1 MNPSVSP
8 VKAGSNRHLAVL
20 LSLLLAGL
28 TLLVFWPV
36 TRCDFVNFDDP
47 DYVTANPQVQSG
59 LTLANLA
66 WAATTGAASN
76 WHPLT
81 WLSLM
86 LDASLFGT
94 KPAGFHFT
102 NLAIHAA
109 NAVLLFWLL
118 RALTAATWRSALVA
132 AFFAWHP
139 LAVESVAWISE
150 RKNVLSTCF
159 GLLSLLFYTRYA
171 QAKSPVPHPQ
181 SPVRPGAAGWFYVLS
196 LLAFTLGLLSKP
208 MLVTWPFLLL
218 VLDYWPLQRW
228 QPGRWLAL
236 VVEKNPFL
244 AVAVA
249 VSVVTVLV
257 QRLGRTVVAVNQL
270 PLDARGGNAVIS
282 YVRYLG
288 KLAWPVDLAVFYP
301 HPGHWPLASV
311 LLAVTVLGGITLLAW
326 VTRRRQPYLLTGW
339 LWYVGT
345 LVPVIGLVQ
354 VGGQAIADRYTY
366 IPGVGLLVMVVWGAF
381 ALTRRGRGW
390 SLLLALADVAALVVC
405 IGLTRQQ
412 ISYWQNS
419 ETLFRRALAVT
430 DNNWMAHYNLGEA
443 LDRLGRTDAAMHQY
457 ELAFQCQPNY
467 AEPRNNLGVDLVKAG
482 QTEAAI
488 SQYLQAIRSQPD
500 YADAWNNLGV
510 ALAREDH
517 TDEAISDYEQ
527 ALRLNPAEPE
537 VHKNLGEAMDKQGRI
552 NAAIS
557 YYQSAVQLNP
567 QDAQAFNNLGVDYAR
582 QGRSTEAAEQFQH
595 ALQVQPDYAEAGSN
609 LGYLW
614 ALQDEH
620 LDQALTLIQRAH
632 QVDPKNSGTL
642 DNLGWVLF
650 KLNRPA
656 EGLDYARQAIQY
668 APRPDAEIYEHLG
681 DIYAALH
688 QRDQAVAAWRQS
700 LAISPSP
707 DVQKK
712 LDRLGGP

>member
-1 MNPSVSP
+1 MNPGVSP
-8 VKAGSNRHLAVL
+8 VKAGSDRRVAVL
-20 LSLLLAGL
+20 LSLVLAGI

-47 DYVTANPQVQSG
+47 DYVTANPHVPSG

-66 WAATTGAASN
+66 WASTTGAASN

-94 KPAGFHFT
+94 NPAGYHFT

-118 RALTAATWRSALVA
+118 RTLTAATWRSALVA
-132 AFFAWHP
+132 ALFAWHP

-150 RKNVLSTCF
+150 RKNVLSTFF
-159 GLLSLLFYTRYA
+159 GLLSLLFYAWYA
-171 QAKSPVPHPQ
+171 QAKSQVQ
-181 SPVRPGAAGWFYVLS
+181 SPKPQVRPGSAGWFYALS
-196 LLAFTLGLLSKP
+196 LLALTLGLLSKP

-218 VLDYWPLQRW
+218 VLDYWPLLRW
-228 QPGRWLAL
+228 QPGRWPFLA
-236 VVEKNPFL
+236 VEKIPFL
-244 AVAVA
+244 AVAMA

-257 QRLGRTVVAVNQL
+257 QRQGSTVVAVNQL
-270 PLDARGGNAVIS
+270 PLAARGGNAVIS
-282 YVRYLG
+282 YVRYVI
-288 KLAWPVDLAVFYP
+288 KLAWPVDLTVFYP
-301 HPGHWPLASV
+301 HPGHWPLTMV
-311 LLAVTVLGGITLLAW
+311 LLACAGLVGVTFLAW
-326 VTRRRQPYLLTGW
+326 ITRRRQPWLLTGW

-366 IPGVGLLVMVVWGAF
+366 VPVIGVLVMVVWGAF
-381 ALTRRGRGW
+381 AWARRGRGREMGLVVV
-390 SLLLALADVAALVVC
+390 SVAALVIC
-405 IGLTRQQ
+405 LGLSPRQIQ
-412 ISYWQNS
+412 YWQNS

-443 LDRLGRTDAAMHQY
+443 LDHLGRTDEAMRQY

-467 AEPRNNLGVDLVKAG
+467 AEPHNNLGVDLAKSG
-482 QTEAAI
+482 QTEAAM
-488 SQYLQAIRSQPD
+488 SQYTQAIQVRPN

-510 ALAREDH
+510 ALAKAGR
-517 TDEAISDYEQ
+517 TDEAITDYDR
-527 ALRLNPAEPE
+527 ALTLNPEEAE
-537 VHKNLGEAMDKQGRI
+537 VRKNLGEAMDKKGRI
-552 NAAIS
+552 DEAIS
-557 YYQSAVQLNP
+557 DYQSAIQLNP
-567 QDAQAFNNLGVDYAR
+567 RDAEALNNLGVDFAR
-582 QGRSTEAAEQFQH
+582 QGSLAAAADQFQH
-595 ALQVQPDYAEAGSN
+595 ALQVRPDYADAGGN

-614 ALQDEH
+614 TQQGEH
-620 LDQALTLIQRAH
+620 LVEALALIQHAH
-632 QVDPKNSGTL
+632 QVDPQNAATL
-642 DNLGWVLF
+642 DSLGWVLF

-668 APRPDAEIYEHLG
+668 ASPPDASLYDHLG

-688 QRDQAVAAWRQS
+688 QRDQAAIAWRQS

-712 LDRLGGP
+712 LDTLGRP